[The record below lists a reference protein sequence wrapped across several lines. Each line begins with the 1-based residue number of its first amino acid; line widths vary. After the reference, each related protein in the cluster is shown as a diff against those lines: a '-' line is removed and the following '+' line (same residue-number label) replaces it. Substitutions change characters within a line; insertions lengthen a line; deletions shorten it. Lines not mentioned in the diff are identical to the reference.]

1 MKIAAIVPA
10 AGRGA
15 RLRSRVP
22 KPFVRLLGKPLL
34 VHTLENLSAAFPFA
48 EILVA
53 VDPSKMAAARRLLG
67 GRRLRAPVRV
77 VAGGRTR
84 AESVR
89 NAVSQASAGCD
100 WVLIHDAARP
110 FVSAALVR
118 SVVRAAR
125 GSGAALCALPVTS
138 TVKRAG
144 PGLTVRATE
153 DRRTLY
159 LAQTP
164 QVFRKTLL
172 ADRFRAAGAAASG
185 ATDEAALFDGSKVRV
200 RLVPGESRNIK
211 ITTPEDLELFGYYSR
226 KRG

>member
-1 MKIAAIVPA
+1 
-10 AGRGA
+10 
-15 RLRSRVP
+15 VP
-22 KPFVRLLGKPLL
+22 KPFVRLFGKPLL
-34 VHTLENLSAAFPFA
+34 LHTLESLSSAYPFT

-53 VDPSKMAAARRLLG
+53 VEPGREAAARRLLG
-67 GRRLRAPVRV
+67 RLRRVRV

-89 NAVSQASAGCD
+89 NAVSQASARCD

-110 FVSAALVR
+110 FVTGPLVR
-118 SVVRAAR
+118 RVLQAAR
-125 GSGAALCALPVTS
+125 ASGAALCALPVTA

-144 PGLTVRATE
+144 ADLSVRRTE

-164 QVFRKTLL
+164 QVFRRRLL
-172 ADRFRAAGAAASG
+172 AGRFRSAGRSASK
-185 ATDEAALFDGSKVRV
+185 ATDEAALFDGSRVRV

-211 ITTPEDLELFGYYSR
+211 ITTPEDLELFGFYRR